1 MNGATEATLQ
11 ELLLIARQMNVNL
24 EKFTSSIGSG
34 SSGGGS
40 TGGGLGGLASVA
52 KFAGPAGMALG
63 ALSTAASLVGAVFET
78 IGNIVGKVVTGLV
91 DTVKNLFE
99 FAKSAAMGTAKLS
112 DLYDAFKDLP
122 FFIGTVAHI
131 FADIIRYSEQ
141 LLVTYQQLTKV
152 GAGFSGDLFKMRE
165 AAARSGL
172 SMQEFADVI
181 SNNSQ
186 VFASMGLSVQAG
198 IDKFTQASGA
208 LIGPGSKFSKDLL
221 GLGYTARDIADG
233 LTTVLAR
240 ETASGLKNGLT
251 ADQLAD
257 RTKNYLTEL
266 DELAKVTGK
275 SREEQDKKNK
285 ELANDQSFQIFR
297 AQLSEGSK
305 ATLDSLTT
313 LGSALGPGVEEA
325 IKGGAQ
331 GLIAPMTDAGID
343 FQTTSRGMYTE
354 IATTVRNLIQ
364 SGVPIDQARQI
375 INEKLTKAGRNMAE
389 FSGGLND
396 QTRALTANML
406 NSNSEMARIGI
417 IMKRD
422 NVTFEEA
429 LRRARDLQKDQAKGN
444 AGSLATAEQNIR
456 NFGNVIMGFV
466 SQILSPVTNVLADWG
481 KRITEWMTDGA
492 GKLTEKFQGVVD
504 WFQKN
509 LEPAIKEV
517 EKWFIETFEYLTK
530 NDNKSFWTKLG
541 EKVSEGLSIIWKT
554 LEPAFQVMWDKVEP
568 VIERAF
574 SLMIDKMWEII
585 KDKLNPLSDSQNTK
599 DWKKATEDT
608 LKRSDELGKSFKQFL
623 DQQKQ
628 QAVEFAG
635 PDGIPYIKDDYQ
647 YLQDFQKG
655 EGKKFYPSL
664 NQTAPEGKATG
675 GPIRAGQYLVG
686 EKGPELINTASSG
699 NVITNDNI
707 NALMARASESDK
719 TLTRLMEMLNI
730 QNRQIV
736 SLMSEMTD
744 YTKRNND
751 ALQDIAGDA
760 FA

>member
-504 WFQKN
+504 WFKKN

>member
-91 DTVKNLFE
+91 DTAKNLIE

-221 GLGYTARDIADG
+221 GIGYTARDIADG

-297 AQLSEGSK
+297 AQLSSK

-504 WFQKN
+504 WFKKN

>member
-91 DTVKNLFE
+91 DTAKNLIE

-221 GLGYTARDIADG
+221 GIGYTARDIADG

-266 DELAKVTGK
+266 DELAQVTGK

-297 AQLSEGSK
+297 AQLSSK

-504 WFQKN
+504 WFKKN

>member
-1 MNGATEATLQ
+1 MQALQ
-11 ELLLIARQMNVNL
+11 
-24 EKFTSSIGSG
+24 
-34 SSGGGS
+34 
-40 TGGGLGGLASVA
+40 
-52 KFAGPAGMALG
+52 

-91 DTVKNLFE
+91 NTVENLKE

-275 SREEQDKKNK
+275 NREEQDKKNK

-429 LRRARDLQKDQAKGN
+429 LRQARDLQKDQAKGN

-481 KRITEWMTDGA
+481 KRITEWMTDGS

-504 WFQKN
+504 WFKNN

-585 KDKLNPLSDSQNTK
+585 IDKLNPLSDSQNTK

-628 QAVEFAG
+628 QAVDAVG